1 MPEDTPGAAPEKVGE
16 RTTRAETTT
25 RRFDADGKL
34 ASETTWVEVTYVA
47 DDKPFPEGGYL

>member
-1 MPEDTPGAAPEKVGE
+1 MAEDTPGAAPEKVGE